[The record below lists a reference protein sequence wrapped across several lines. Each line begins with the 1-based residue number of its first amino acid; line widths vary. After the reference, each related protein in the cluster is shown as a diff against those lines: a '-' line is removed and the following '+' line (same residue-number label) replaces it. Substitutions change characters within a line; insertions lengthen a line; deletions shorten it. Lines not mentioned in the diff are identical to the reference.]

1 MKKNILSIL
10 LSTLFLTVSVFAQA
24 DFSKPKIYE
33 FRNGKWFDGK
43 IFKRKTFYSVNGIF
57 AAKRPAKIDEII
69 DLKNGFVIPPFAE
82 AHTHKLDNQSEVS
95 EQSLRFVKEGTMY
108 AMVLNNYASN
118 AAANRRLFNK
128 PDALDVLYANGGIT
142 HTGEH
147 PSFAY
152 ERPAS
157 GIAEWWLPK
166 NMEIIQASRKA
177 ERDAYWFFDTTADVD
192 KNWDAYLASK
202 PDIVK
207 IYLLNVKNK
216 ADAGKSISEA
226 VAAYITKKAHNAG
239 LRVAAHIETFDDL
252 KIGLRIGVDVFAHL
266 PHYYYIF
273 FGPKPAQTTFS
284 REELKTICQRK
295 IVIIP
300 TLSLNEEYS
309 IVRDA
314 SNNYQGKFDAARF
327 NQVLEFHKKTVRTL
341 KNAGFVFAVGSDRDS
356 LTPELNYWVKNNV
369 FDISSTLHAATVATP
384 QMMYPKR
391 KIGFLKE
398 GYEASFLVLEGN
410 PLIDFEQIKNI
421 KMRFKQGYVLS
432 APK

>member
-1 MKKNILSIL
+1 MKKHGLKFSAILCCLAIA
-10 LSTLFLTVSVFAQA
+10 FQIVSAQSA
-24 DFSKPKIYE
+24 KTYE
-33 FRNGKWFDGK
+33 FTNGNWFDGK
-43 IFKRKTFYSVNGIF
+43 TFKRKTFYSVNGIL
-57 AAKRPAKIDEII
+57 AAKRPAKIDETV
-69 DLKNGFVIPPFAE
+69 DLKHGFVIPPFAE
-82 AHTHKLDNQSEVS
+82 AHTHKLDNQAEAG
-95 EQSLRFVKEGTMY
+95 EQSLRFIKEGTMY

-128 PDALDVLYANGGIT
+128 PGALDVLYAGGGIT
-142 HTGEH
+142 RTGQH

-152 ERPAS
+152 EGPAS

-177 ERDAYWFFDTTADVD
+177 ERDAYWFFDTVADVD

-207 IYLLNVKNK
+207 IYLLNVKNS

-226 VAAYITKKAHNAG
+226 VAAYVTKKAHDAG

-273 FGPKPAQTTFS
+273 FGSEPAQMTFS
-284 REELKTICQRK
+284 SEELKTIRQRK

-314 SNNYQGKFDAARF
+314 SNNYQGKFDVARF

-341 KNAGFVFAVGSDRDS
+341 RNAGFVFAIGSDRDS
-356 LTPELNYWVKNNV
+356 LTPELNYWFKNNV
-369 FDISSTLHAATVATP
+369 FDAAYTLHAATVTTP

-410 PLIDFEQIKNI
+410 PLADFEQIKNI
-421 KMRFKQGYVLS
+421 KMRFKQGYFLS